1 MKAPKTI
8 KQEWTL
14 KNKLNGD
21 EFKVTIELEIEFKA
35 DGSNLNCR
43 LAKVNQEKLEGL
55 LKSLVSAKDSK
66 DIEIYIDLHGN
77 MK

>member
-14 KNKLNGD
+14 KNELNND
-21 EFKVTIELEIEFKA
+21 EFKVTIEFKIESKVSGTDLHF
-35 DGSNLNCR
+35 R
-43 LAKVNQEKLEGL
+43 LAKVNQEELEGL
-55 LKSLVSAKDSK
+55 LKSLVFTKDSE
-66 DIEIYIDLHGN
+66 DVEIYIDINGN